1 MLSFS
6 ESKIAFITDR
16 LEAHFLTPQNQQLVI
31 DLYNADGSTEY
42 LEGLDVLKDLEL
54 VRKCYQEN
62 QNVGSYLFFSKKNNE
77 FIGFG
82 GVQNQE
88 SLDDGSLALSDKI
101 EFLIMVGS
109 KHAGLGYGYEFSS
122 AFLRFFFDNFPKISV
137 PARVNKENFACI
149 KLLRKLGFSS
159 DGDVA
164 YRDWG
169 TKFNLLRINF
179 DSI

>member
-1 MLSFS
+1 MLSFF
-6 ESKIAFITDR
+6 EQKIAFTTDR
-16 LEAHFLTPQNQQLVI
+16 LEAHFLTPQNQHFVI
-31 DLYNADGSTEY
+31 DLYNADGSTQY
-42 LEGLDVLKDLEL
+42 LEGLDVMKDIEL
-54 VRKCYQEN
+54 VKKCYQEN

-88 SLDDGSLALSDKI
+88 SLNDGSLALSDKI
-101 EFLIMVGS
+101 EFLIMVAS
-109 KHAGLGYGYEFSS
+109 KNAGLGYGYEFSS
-122 AFLRFFFDNFPKISV
+122 AFLRFFFNNFPEISV